1 MIISRMTHV
10 AAVIL
15 LTALLASCAVAPTSS
30 GGSIAPGRTDPAA
43 TPSSEL
49 PSPVPLTTL
58 EPSAEPSEEPTGELY
73 ALDCRGREPC
83 RLAYLPDGGTD
94 APGWPVIVSGPCR
107 GTATTG
113 EVAYAA
119 CDTPDGVLVHAFDAD
134 ATPLPGWPVRL
145 PGVTASVY
153 DNLFTIGCGDER
165 SSLRIAGN
173 GDLIVAVAD
182 ADAARIFVLRPNG
195 EPLPGWPRP
204 FPGDPPAQD
213 GVGGNGCRGFAV
225 AATDD
230 IVAWGYEGVEPDI
243 ELVAARTEFTV
254 FGPDG
259 RTRPGWPRGS
269 TGATSRPVVGS
280 DGSIWY
286 VSATSKIWRHTAD
299 GAIAEGWPYQL
310 KERSAPY
317 LAPDG
322 RLVLLLAGADGSDR
336 AIALDA
342 DGDVAR
348 GWPVK
353 LGRRLETS
361 CLFGDTP
368 CVGDIGPAFAPDGT
382 TYVALGSGRRFGS
395 EDTPD
400 PGGSI
405 LAIEPDGDI
414 ATGWPV
420 RLAKRTHAL
429 GLAVDDG
436 GHLVVDSVTC
446 DPGECTDKRTTLVF
460 DAVGSPLKAGD

>member
-1 MIISRMTHV
+1 MNISRTTLV
-10 AAVIL
+10 AASIL
-15 LTALLASCAVAPTSS
+15 LTAVLVACT
-30 GGSIAPGRTDPAA
+30 A
-43 TPSSEL
+43 TPAPSPGSLAPRPTDARATPEL
-49 PSPVPLTTL
+49 PSPELPSPAPSTTL
-58 EPSAEPSEEPTGELY
+58 DPSAEPSGAPVGELY
-73 ALDCRGREPC
+73 ALDCRGQEPC

-94 APGWPVIVSGPCR
+94 TPGWPVLVSGPCR

-145 PGVTASVY
+145 PGMTASVY

-165 SSLRIAGN
+165 SSLRIASN
-173 GDLIVAVAD
+173 GAIVVAVAD
-182 ADAARIFVLRPNG
+182 GDEAQVHVLNPNG
-195 EPLPGWPRP
+195 EPVPGWPRP
-204 FPGDPPAQD
+204 FPGDSPAED
-213 GVGGNGCRGFAV
+213 GIGGNGCRGFTV
-225 AATDD
+225 TAADD

-269 TGATSRPVVGS
+269 TGATSRPVVAG

-286 VSATSKIWRHTAD
+286 ISATSKVWRHTAA
-299 GAIAEGWPYQL
+299 GEIADGWPYQL
-310 KERSAPY
+310 RQQSAPY

-322 RLVLLLAGADGSDR
+322 RLVVLLGGAGGSDR

-342 DGDVAR
+342 DGDVVR

-353 LGRRLETS
+353 LGRRVETR

-382 TYVALGSGRRFGS
+382 TYVALGSGWAFSGGA
-395 EDTPD
+395 TTD
-400 PGGSI
+400 PGGAI

-414 ATGWPV
+414 VTGWPV
-420 RLAKRTHAL
+420 RLAKRVHVL
-429 GLAVDDG
+429 GLAVDDE
-436 GHLVVDSVTC
+436 GHLVVDTVKCGS
-446 DPGECTDKRTTLVF
+446 DECNGARTTLVY
-460 DAVGSPLKAGD
+460 DTDGSRLS